1 MEDAKLQV
9 AHYGIVSVEMV
20 KNNRRYQLMVP
31 LGAAWEEAEQ
41 TCDDFKL
48 SLQEMKRS
56 AKEQADKLQ
65 KEKDEAEAK
74 VEPLQEE
81 VQVQAE
87 VAETAEPLAEVV
99 EHQVETEAVPA

>member
-9 AHYGIVSVEMV
+9 AHYGVVSVEVV

-48 SLQEMKRS
+48 SLQEMKRAS
-56 AKEQADKLQ
+56 KEQAEKLQ
-65 KEKDEAEAK
+65 KEKDEAEAA
-74 VEPLQEE
+74 VEPQQQEA
-81 VQVQAE
+81 QVE
-87 VAETAEPLAEVV
+87 EEVV
-99 EHQVETEAVPA
+99 ESKVEAEIEQAETEAVPA